1 MTPPHDG
8 GHFIDR
14 LAPGWLVVQFLGTG
28 MVVVALVTAKEDSLW
43 IWGVYALGVI
53 AWLLFVALHSWHPRT
68 AATMLA
74 LSALLPA
81 LVVGA
86 ADDTTAV
93 ILLCVALGRFTSLTA
108 PSGQLIAG
116 VTTVCLL
123 LTWISCTVAD
133 RPLSDVLGYPLLI
146 LVLTLIGL
154 NRRQSQLRAE
164 QAEQLLDQSRLVQR
178 EQARAAALAERTRI
192 AREMHDVLAHSLGA
206 LSVQLKV
213 ATALI
218 EKGDTEAALAR
229 VRRANRLAD
238 EGLTEARNAVAA
250 LRDDV
255 PSLPEA
261 FERLVT
267 DHRQNHPGE
276 VALSITGEQRRLE
289 PAAAVTLLQATRE
302 ALTNAAKH
310 AAGERVAIVVDFG
323 PDAVHLRVENSTTC
337 PGPPDADHVPGYGLT
352 GMRERLALVEGTL
365 TAARED
371 DGRLWVVQ
379 AQVPA

>member
-1 MTPPHDG
+1 MTSTPDG

-28 MVVVALVTAKEDSLW
+28 MLVVALVTAKEDSLW

-53 AWLLFVALHSWHPRT
+53 TWILFVALHSWHPRT

-74 LSALLPA
+74 FSALLPA
-81 LVVGA
+81 VVVGA
-86 ADDTTAV
+86 ADDSTAV
-93 ILLCVALGRFTSLTA
+93 ILLCVALGRFTSLTS
-108 PSGQLIAG
+108 PSGQVIAG
-116 VTTVCLL
+116 VTVSCLV
-123 LTWISCTVAD
+123 LTWISCTAAD
-133 RPLSDVLGYPLLI
+133 RPLSDVLGYPLLV

-218 EKGDTEAALAR
+218 EKGDTEVALAR

-261 FERLVT
+261 FERLVA

-276 VALSITGEQRRLE
+276 VTLRLTGEQRRLE

-310 AAGERVAIVVDFG
+310 APGERVEISVDFG
-323 PDAVHLRVENSTTC
+323 PDSVDLRVENTTGC
-337 PGPPDADHVPGYGLT
+337 AGPPTVDHVPGYGLT
-352 GMRERLALVEGTL
+352 GMRERLALVDGML

-371 DGRLWVVQ
+371 DGRLWVVT